1 MGEALDK
8 YPGAA
13 SALVELGVQ
22 AIWLDPP
29 PAWRKDR
36 AQLVDKGPP
45 IDVKPPWG
53 NSPADPY
60 EVPMIFEDN
69 DENLTKVAAQ
79 FEVIAASD
87 CPQSSRVI
95 LWFSVY
101 PAPGDCSLPLSL
113 APLSG

>member
-1 MGEALDK
+1 MEQCNFEVDDKGDPLPFDDSVQFVQEPTGETLDE

-13 SALVELGVQ
+13 SALVEWGVR

-29 PAWRKDR
+29 PARRKDR
-36 AQLVDKGPP
+36 AWLVDKGPP

-79 FEVIAASD
+79 F
-87 CPQSSRVI
+87 
-95 LWFSVY
+95 
-101 PAPGDCSLPLSL
+101 
-113 APLSG
+113 